1 MRRNR
6 RHGTIGFLLAL
17 LATLGLI
24 TESSAVRWQD
34 PTLYH
39 NDDVWYKDNGAPLI
53 KKNGQYYIP
62 IDILTMFDTVT
73 LETHPQDN
81 LLLYAD
87 TENGTAY
94 ASILYG
100 EQLAAVNGEIVQ
112 NVEIFRQNGYYYLHA
127 DWICK
132 ILGLT
137 TEYGKNAAGETVLR
151 IANGESRRSLT
162 ELAEANRAD
171 TGTADTPD
179 YTDMADRDDAAKR
192 IVVYAGGIHAQ
203 WELSWLDTCG
213 VEVVYLVD
221 EDTPTELLWQ
231 TFLTGDC
238 AIAADSAEMADEI
251 CDDIAAETYRRPSV
265 VCGNLSD
272 TETVAAAEQGYTVVK
287 PDFMVDSQTNPDTV
301 FNMVVEWLAEHDT
314 VVVSV
319 GLDGCSQRMLA
330 LLGTYL
336 AENPDSVAGELHP

>member
-17 LATLGLI
+17 LATFGLI
-24 TESSAVRWQD
+24 TESSAVGWQD

-112 NVEIFRQNGYYYLHA
+112 NVEIFHQNGYYYL
-127 DWICK
+127 
-132 ILGLT
+132 L
-137 TEYGKNAAGETVLR
+137 
-151 IANGESRRSLT
+151 SL
-162 ELAEANRAD
+162 
-171 TGTADTPD
+171 
-179 YTDMADRDDAAKR
+179 
-192 IVVYAGGIHAQ
+192 IH
-203 WELSWLDTCG
+203 
-213 VEVVYLVD
+213 
-221 EDTPTELLWQ
+221 
-231 TFLTGDC
+231 
-238 AIAADSAEMADEI
+238 I
-251 CDDIAAETYRRPSV
+251 
-265 VCGNLSD
+265 
-272 TETVAAAEQGYTVVK
+272 
-287 PDFMVDSQTNPDTV
+287 
-301 FNMVVEWLAEHDT
+301 
-314 VVVSV
+314 
-319 GLDGCSQRMLA
+319 
-330 LLGTYL
+330 
-336 AENPDSVAGELHP
+336 

>member
-6 RHGTIGFLLAL
+6 RHGAIGFLLAIILTL
-17 LATLGLI
+17 LSS
-24 TESSAVRWQD
+24 TESAAIGWQD

-73 LETHPQDN
+73 LETHPQEN
-81 LLLYAD
+81 LLLFAD

-100 EQLAAVNGEIVQ
+100 EQMAAVNGEIVRD
-112 NVEIFRQNGYYYLHA
+112 VEIFRQNGYYYLHA
-127 DWICK
+127 DWICA

-137 TEYGKNAAGETVLR
+137 AEYGENPSGEMVLR
-151 IANGESRRSLT
+151 ITNGESRRSLT
-162 ELAEANRAD
+162 ELTEANRAD
-171 TGTADTPD
+171 TANTDTPD
-179 YTDMADRDDAAKR
+179 GTDPDDTDGAPKR

-203 WELSWLDTCG
+203 WELSWLNGCG

-221 EDTPTELLWQ
+221 GDTPEEILWQ
-231 TFLTGDC
+231 TLLTGEC
-238 AIAADSAEMADEI
+238 AIAVDSADTADEI
-251 CDDIAAETYRRPSV
+251 CDGIAAETYRRLPV

-272 TETVAAAEQGYTVVK
+272 AETVAAAERGYTVVK
-287 PDFMVDSQTNPDTV
+287 PDFVVDSQTNPDTV
-301 FNMVVEWLAEHDT
+301 FRMVVEWLAENDT
-314 VVVSV
+314 AVVSV

-330 LLGTYL
+330 LLLDYL
-336 AENPDSVAGELHP
+336 TENPDYVAGALRP